1 MNETNEIAPTSGRPD
16 RFVAGVRRAASRVL
30 GTSPVGE
37 RVLELCDRFE
47 AQRAAILQTRAPD
60 AIIVGV
66 VGPTGQG
73 KTWLVRQFI
82 EDASL
87 RQALPSGDRTR
98 EATVR
103 IAWVGPYPPADI
115 NDRYER
121 YLHCEAEKMFPLGVE
136 YLILDTPGATDQDP
150 HVVEISKQTLSL
162 ASVQILV
169 VRRDQLRSQVVHDLV
184 NASEGTLVLPVI
196 NIVRQHDDKLSSDID
211 AYCAAIHAAAPSSE
225 ILPPVIVH
233 DFDVVDDEASI
244 ARTAREAIGHALRPR
259 LVEAGGAERRQRA
272 RLAAADRRFRQ
283 SLHEMI
289 SDELPYLVRAVDHL
303 HEAADRLPVDVANS
317 LVGSGGSLRAGI
329 RSRLRLALLTDTAAI
344 WFPYKT
350 LIGLLNLTHGAWDRL
365 VLSLSGSLPSLISSA
380 WTTATNIGQMQS
392 MEAEMRGGV
401 RERSAALVRDRL
413 GPLIRSFQQE
423 LGPLNAQAPQAMANE
438 SHHAHLRGID
448 QLQHSSQQILEE
460 EIDRGAIGG
469 ATAQLLGLV
478 GTLIFWALFAGP
490 VVGLYS
496 KYFRASSAV
505 ATDLHDHLE
514 QFPAP
519 ELAMLLT
526 SVLLSVMP
534 TAVYAMLVIT
544 MTQSNRR
551 VQKCASKIHDRHSQE
566 IVRLQREGVLRLE
579 LDDPILADA
588 EFLVRAGKQRDT
600 A

>member
-233 DFDVVDDEASI
+233 DFDVVDDEATI
-244 ARTAREAIGHALRPR
+244 ARTTREAIGHALRPR

-423 LGPLNAQAPQAMANE
+423 LGPLNAQAPQAMGNE

-469 ATAQLLGLV
+469 ATAQLLGLA
-478 GTLIFWALFAGP
+478 GTLIFWVLFAGP

-505 ATDLHDHLE
+505 ATDLQDHLD

-519 ELAMLLT
+519 EWAMLLT

-551 VQKCASKIHDRHSQE
+551 VQKCASKIQERHSQE
-566 IVRLQREGVLRLE
+566 IIRLQREGVLRLE
-579 LDDPILADA
+579 LDDPILSDA

>member
-1 MNETNEIAPTSGRPD
+1 MNDSNELRTAPARPD
-16 RFVAGVRRAASRVL
+16 RFVAGVRRSAARVL

-47 AQRAAILQTRAPD
+47 AQRAAILQTRVPD
-60 AIIVGV
+60 AIVVGV

-73 KTWLVRQFI
+73 KSWLVRQFI
-82 EDASL
+82 DDAAVK
-87 RQALPSGDRTR
+87 QALPSGDRTR

-103 IAWVGPYPPADI
+103 IAWVGPYPPADL

-121 YLHCEAEKMFPLGVE
+121 YLHCAAEQMFSLGVD

-150 HVVEISKQTLSL
+150 HVVEISKQTLAL

-169 VRRDQLRSQVVHDLV
+169 VRRDQLRSQAVHELV

-233 DFDVVDDEASI
+233 DFDVVDDEATI
-244 ARTAREAIGHALRPR
+244 ARAAREAIGHALRPR

-283 SLHEMI
+283 TLHEMI

-303 HEAADRLPVDVANS
+303 NEAADRLPVDVANS

-365 VLSLSGSLPSLISSA
+365 VLTLAGSLPSLITSA
-380 WTTATNIGQMQS
+380 WTTASNLGQMRS
-392 MEAEMRGGV
+392 MESELRNGV

-413 GPLIRSFQQE
+413 GPLIRTFQQE
-423 LGPLNAQAPQAMANE
+423 LGPLHAQSPQPSGNE
-438 SHHAHLRGID
+438 NQHAYLRGID
-448 QLQHSSQQILEE
+448 QLQQSSQQILEE
-460 EIDRGAIGG
+460 EIDAGAVGG
-469 ATAQLLGLV
+469 ITAQVLGLI

-490 VVGLYS
+490 VVALYS
-496 KYFRASSAV
+496 KYFRAASAV

-519 ELAMLLT
+519 EWAMLLT
-526 SVLLSVMP
+526 SVLLSLMP
-534 TAVYAMLVIT
+534 TAVYAMFVIT
-544 MTQSNRR
+544 ITQSRRR
-551 VQKCASKIHDRHSQE
+551 VQACAKRVQDRHTQE
-566 IVRLQREGVLRLE
+566 IDRLQREGVLRLE
-579 LDDPILADA
+579 LDDPLLADA
-588 EFLVRAGKQRDT
+588 EFLVSAGRQRGPQ
-600 A
+600 